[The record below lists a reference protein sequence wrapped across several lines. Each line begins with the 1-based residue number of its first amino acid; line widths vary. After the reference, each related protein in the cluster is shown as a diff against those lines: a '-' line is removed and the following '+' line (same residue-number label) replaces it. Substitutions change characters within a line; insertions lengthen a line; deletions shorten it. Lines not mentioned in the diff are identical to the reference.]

1 MKYHQIIAWFTSV
14 LLSINIFLIGI
25 SWLPQDGSATEQH
38 RPTQKNLTQAIE
50 KRVIKETVTHAP
62 QIGKAIIQHP
72 KTTVKVVKTGYEI
85 YRDYKKV
92 NQGVKQLTS
101 RLSRGD

>member
-1 MKYHQIIAWFTSV
+1 MKYHKIVSWLTSV
-14 LLSINIFLIGI
+14 LLSINIVLISI
-25 SWLPQDGSATEQH
+25 PWLTQDSSTAAQH
-38 RPTQKNLTQAIE
+38 RPIQKNSTHAIE

-72 KTTVKVVKTGYEI
+72 KTTLKVVKTGYEV

-92 NQGVKQLTS
+92 SQGVKQVTS
-101 RLSRGD
+101 RLSQSD